1 MEVSRSLYEYKCE
14 PTIPKQEIRLST
26 ITVHYS
32 MDCIYRTK
40 YAVCLKGRCLLIAN
54 NHDEK
59 LQVNGLSTYNRE
71 NDGSLYYI
79 KFILCWQGKY
89 SILTVVSSMRRL
101 NEQYQKVHKKCL
113 YFRFSLGCKN
123 GFSHLE
129 IRINFQ
135 ETLFYLKGSNLWTQN
150 SNCECCDL

>member
-1 MEVSRSLYEYKCE
+1 MNTNVNQQFQSKRFARVLLLYTTAWTVS
-14 PTIPKQEIRLST
+14 TDLSMLC
-26 ITVHYS
+26 VWRADVYS
-32 MDCIYRTK
+32 
-40 YAVCLKGRCLLIAN
+40 AN

-135 ETLFYLKGSNLWTQN
+135 ETLFYLKGSNEWTQN